1 MSRPTCMALRR
12 RWYVAA
18 LSHAVPLGARM
29 PLLGKEFQDLDPAT
43 SFQVRKLCD
52 MSGEPAG

>member
-1 MSRPTCMALRR
+1 MALRR